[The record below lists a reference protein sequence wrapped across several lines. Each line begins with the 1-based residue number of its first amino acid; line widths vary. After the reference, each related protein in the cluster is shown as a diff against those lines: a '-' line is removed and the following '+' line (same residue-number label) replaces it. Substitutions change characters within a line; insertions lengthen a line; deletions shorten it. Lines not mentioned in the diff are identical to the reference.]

1 LKGKQE
7 NPWAPLVSGIR
18 ANDPAAVRKFHILMA
33 GAVRDYL
40 ASRLNRNNVE
50 RDADAVLD
58 KVCRSIREGAN
69 VELLMVYVW
78 QTARAYVALL
88 LRDAAKY
95 SGTKATLQVF
105 ARMRPR
111 QREILTRGYL
121 DAQAPERICA
131 EMHLTAR
138 QYDALKDRAKTSFAK
153 IGRAMLKPGLTPAQA

>member
-1 LKGKQE
+1 M
-7 NPWAPLVSGIR
+7 PLVNGIK
-18 ANDPAAVRKFHILMA
+18 ANNPAAVRKFHILMA

-69 VELLMVYVW
+69 AELLMVYVW
-78 QTARAYVALL
+78 QTARAYVEGEASSAAEVALH
-88 LRDAAKY
+88 
-95 SGTKATLQVF
+95 VF
-105 ARMRPR
+105 ARMRAR
-111 QREILTRGYL
+111 QREVLKRRYL
-121 DAQAPERICA
+121 DTQTPAQICG

-138 QYDALKDRAKTSFAK
+138 QYDALRDKAKASFAK